1 MFLKRKLVK
10 SLNESITKLNNNLIK
25 YNMHELIYILG
36 SKKEILTRNIIAGLA
51 RGVGIGIGVTIIT
64 AIIVYLLQK
73 VVKLNIPIISEYIID
88 IINIVEQ
95 RR

>member
-10 SLNESITKLNNNLIK
+10 SLNESLTKLNNNLIK

-64 AIIVYLLQK
+64 AIIGFIFFK
-73 VVKLNIPIISEYIID
+73 K
-88 IINIVEQ
+88 
-95 RR
+95 

>member
-64 AIIVYLLQK
+64 AIIVYLIKK

>member
-10 SLNESITKLNNNLIK
+10 SLNESLTKLNNNLIK

>member
-1 MFLKRKLVK
+1 
-10 SLNESITKLNNNLIK
+10 
-25 YNMHELIYILG
+25 MHELIYILG

>member
-10 SLNESITKLNNNLIK
+10 SLNERLTKLNNNLIK

>member
-10 SLNESITKLNNNLIK
+10 SLNESLTKLNNNLIK
-25 YNMHELIYILG
+25 YNMHKLIYILG

>member
-51 RGVGIGIGVTIIT
+51 RGVGIGIGVTIIS

>member
-1 MFLKRKLVK
+1 MFFKRKLVK

>member
-10 SLNESITKLNNNLIK
+10 SLNESLTKLNNNLNK